1 MAPDVDSAAAMPA
14 RRAGADPADRLDWS
28 VVIPVKLL
36 ARAKSRLIGLAD
48 EYRSALVLAMAADT
62 VAAAVRADG
71 VGAVLVVTDDPA
83 VGAVAA
89 SLGALV
95 LPDEPA
101 AGLNDALSHGALHAR
116 AAWPER
122 GRAGLAADVPAA
134 RPEELTAALNAA
146 ADLGAA
152 FVPDADGTGTVLYT
166 AAPGNEFRPRF
177 GPRSRDR
184 HLASGA
190 AELGPDMLKLTGLR
204 TDVDTIEDLRRAAA
218 LGVGPRTRALLS
230 ASELSGLVS
239 SPEHAQRPGGSGSQ
253 IGCTSW

>member
-1 MAPDVDSAAAMPA
+1 MAPDVDTAAAVAARPA
-14 RRAGADPADRLDWS
+14 TAGPAGRLDWS

-36 ARAKSRLIGLAD
+36 ARAKSRLTGLAG

-62 VAAAVRADG
+62 VAAVVRAER

-101 AGLNDALSHGALHAR
+101 AGLNDALVHGAVHAH
-116 AAWPER
+116 AVWPER
-122 GRAGLAADVPAA
+122 GRAALAADVPAA
-134 RPEELTAALNAA
+134 RPEELTAALSAA
-146 ADLGAA
+146 ARYGTA
-152 FVPDADGTGTVLYT
+152 FLPDADGTGTVLYT
-166 AAPGNEFRPRF
+166 AAPGSEFRPRF

-184 HLASGA
+184 HLAAGA
-190 AELGPDMLKLTGLR
+190 AELGNDVLGPARAVTGLR
-204 TDVDTIEDLRRAAA
+204 NDVDTIEDLRRAAA

-230 ASELSGLVS
+230 ASDLAGLVP
-239 SPEHAQRPGGSGSQ
+239 SP
-253 IGCTSW
+253 

>member
-1 MAPDVDSAAAMPA
+1 MASDVENAAAMPA

-36 ARAKSRLIGLAD
+36 ARAKSRLTGLAG

-101 AGLNDALSHGALHAR
+101 AGLNGAVSHGALHAGDM
-116 AAWPER
+116 WPER
-122 GRAGLAADVPAA
+122 GRAALAADLPAV
-134 RPEELTAALNAA
+134 RPEELTAALTAA
-146 ADLGAA
+146 ARFSTA
-152 FVPDADGTGTVLYT
+152 FLPDADGTGTVLYA
-166 AAPGNEFRPRF
+166 AAPGSEFRPRF
-177 GPRSRDR
+177 GPGSRDR

-190 AELGPDMLKLTGLR
+190 AELGPDALELTGLR
-204 TDVDTIEDLRRAAA
+204 TDVDTIEDLRRAVA

-230 ASELSGLVS
+230 ARELADPIG
-239 SPEHAQRPGGSGSQ
+239 SPQHAQRRDGSGS
-253 IGCTSW
+253 